1 MNTKTSIF
9 IIISVLLLNSCS
21 KQIDYSPEFI
31 NQTAGRYLYTPDEVF
46 EIYYEGNRMLLNWR
60 GVKNI
65 KPVIIDQHTIFVA
78 DMYKKLRFVQH
89 PKSKEQYLGIVNTE
103 DEDVITYD
111 YLKLADSVHIPSVY
125 LKNGDFDKALAGY
138 LKIKEK
144 DSTSLLIKEADFN
157 RLGYDYLREKK
168 YKFALDIF
176 KVNAA
181 LYPKSSN
188 VYDSLADAYF
198 RQGDSLNAYTNYK
211 MALSLNPENKRAKQY
226 VDAYNKTKN

>member
-1 MNTKTSIF
+1 
-9 IIISVLLLNSCS
+9 
-21 KQIDYSPEFI
+21 
-31 NQTAGRYLYTPDEVF
+31 
-46 EIYYEGNRMLLNWR
+46 MLLNWR
-60 GVKNI
+60 GVQNI

-103 DEDVITYD
+103 DQDVITYD

-144 DSTSLLIKEADFN
+144 DSTSLLINEADFN
-157 RLGYDYLREKK
+157 RLGYDYLRAKK
-168 YKFALDIF
+168 YRIALDVF

-211 MALSLNPENKRAKQY
+211 MALSLNPENRRAKQY